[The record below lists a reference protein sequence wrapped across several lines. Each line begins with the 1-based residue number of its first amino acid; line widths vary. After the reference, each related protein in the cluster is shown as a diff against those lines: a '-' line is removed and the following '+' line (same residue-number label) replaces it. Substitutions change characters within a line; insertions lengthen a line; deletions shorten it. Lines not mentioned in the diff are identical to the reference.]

1 MAQSFLTQLGKSFI
15 RSAVNQVGR
24 DGGKV
29 ISNQIYGNQHS
40 TPIRIV
46 ADIDTGKIEIPEGVH
61 IKNDYT
67 VLKIICAF
75 FLALLPYIGGAIL
88 IYRGIVNC
96 LRKTRKLYK
105 TEQQANY
112 VQDRRYK
119 SGTRYVG
126 STNIEVVAGEV
137 EDPKYLKVCL
147 VKGIIYLIIGVGS
160 IVYLIYAVYYSKGLV

>member
-1 MAQSFLTQLGKSFI
+1 MAKSFLNQLGKSFI
-15 RSAVNQVGR
+15 RSVVNQVGR

-46 ADIDTGKIEIPEGVH
+46 ANVDTGKFEIPEGVH
-61 IKNDYT
+61 IKKDYT
-67 VLKIICAF
+67 ILKIICAF
-75 FLALLPYIGGAIL
+75 FLSLIPYLGGAIL

-105 TEQQANY
+105 TEQKANY

-119 SGTRYVG
+119 SGARYVG
-126 STNIEVVAGEV
+126 STNVEVVAGEV
-137 EDPKYLKVCL
+137 EDIKYLKVCL
-147 VKGIIYLIIGVGS
+147 VKGIIYLLIGVGS
-160 IVYLIYAVYYSKGLV
+160 IVFFIYTVYYSKSM

>member
-1 MAQSFLTQLGKSFI
+1 MAQSFLNQLGKSFI

-29 ISNQIYGNQHS
+29 ISNQIYGNQYS

-46 ADIDTGKIEIPEGVH
+46 ANADTGKSEIPEGLH
-61 IKNDYT
+61 TKKEYSI
-67 VLKIICAF
+67 LKIICAF
-75 FLALLPYIGGAIL
+75 FLSLLPYLGGAIL

-105 TEQQANY
+105 TEQKANY

-119 SGTRYVG
+119 SGARLVG
-126 STNIEVVAGEV
+126 TTNVEVVAGEV
-137 EDPKYLKVCL
+137 EDVKYIKVCF
-147 VKGIIYLIIGVGS
+147 VKGIFYLVIGVGS
-160 IVYLIYAVYYSKGLV
+160 IVLFIYTVYYS